1 MLAAR
6 DMFLYRTAQATDEAE
21 LDQDVRNARYLNAL
35 AHVDDPPLGFRGR
48 DTITTREHPA
58 TGRPDK
64 AFNPVAR
71 SDSQLFIALMR
82 RGALPAP
89 QGAGEDLRH
98 G

>member
-1 MLAAR
+1 MGSPGG
-6 DMFLYRTAQATDEAE
+6 DS
-21 LDQDVRNARYLNAL
+21 DQRL
-35 AHVDDPPLGFRGR
+35 DDPPLGVRGR

-89 QGAGEDLRH
+89 QGAGEDLRD